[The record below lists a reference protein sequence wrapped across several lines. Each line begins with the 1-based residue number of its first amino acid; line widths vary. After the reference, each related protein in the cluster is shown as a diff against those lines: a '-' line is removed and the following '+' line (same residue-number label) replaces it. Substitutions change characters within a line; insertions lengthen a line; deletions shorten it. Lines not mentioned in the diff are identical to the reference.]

1 MKKTVI
7 ILLSI
12 IIIFSIILTYKITSS
27 KNEYIDIANANIY
40 DEDVYD
46 TDSTYYDNFKQENQI
61 IVKKQP
67 SSNDNQSIKTEEVT
81 PEQEQLK
88 QQKQQLSQDSSSNYN
103 NYQTTPKLAL
113 QILKKKIKQ

>member
-7 ILLSI
+7 ILLII

-27 KNEYIDIANANIY
+27 KNGDIDIANANIY
-40 DEDVYD
+40 YEDVYD

-88 QQKQQLSQDSSSNYN
+88 QQLSQDSSSNYN